1 MMKRITLLILV
12 SIILLTSVTCVSA
25 YSGSENGYNVKLVT
39 AQEFS
44 DTSLEDT
51 YQMAF
56 IANPSTSGLS
66 GAEGDYEVDLNV
78 YSKGVGGKYAES
90 EYELYI
96 VPQEAFYSYTTDITA
111 NDPSVINDSDDT
123 GEITQNGTDV
133 EVVDDGV
140 SVTFENV
147 TESGNTTVTAQT
159 GNPVSS
165 EPSGFMFRGYFVD
178 ISTTATYTGNIEV
191 CIDYTGII
199 SGNED
204 KLRLMHWDG
213 SWDDV
218 TTSLDTKNNILCGE
232 VTSLSPF
239 GIASTYSEPVGG
251 EVSTVNKI
259 ELMLP
264 YVVISALALILGME
278 AYVLRKQ

>member
-1 MMKRITLLILV
+1 MIKKAVLILV
-12 SIILLTSVTCVSA
+12 SITLLASLTSVSA
-25 YSGSENGYNVKLVT
+25 YSGSEDGYNVKLVT

-66 GAEGDYEVDLNV
+66 GAEGDYKASLNV
-78 YSKGVGGKYAES
+78 YTKGVGGKYVDEG
-90 EYELYI
+90 YELYI

-111 NDPSVINDSDDT
+111 NDPSVYSFSVNN
-123 GEITQNGTDV
+123 TQNGTDV
-133 EVVDDGV
+133 EVSDDGV

-165 EPSGFMFRGYFVD
+165 KPSGFMFRGYFVD
-178 ISTTATYTGNIEV
+178 ISTTATYEGSIEV

-213 SWDDV
+213 SRWDDV

-251 EVSTVNKI
+251 EVSTVNKV
-259 ELMLP
+259 ELLLP
-264 YVVISALALILGME
+264 YIVISALALILGVGT
-278 AYVLRKQ
+278 YSLRKQ